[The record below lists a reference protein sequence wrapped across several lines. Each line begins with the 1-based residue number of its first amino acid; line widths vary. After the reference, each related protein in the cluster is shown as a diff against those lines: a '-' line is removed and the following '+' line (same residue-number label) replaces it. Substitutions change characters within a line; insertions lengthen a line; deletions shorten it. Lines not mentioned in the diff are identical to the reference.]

1 MLPAINQAHAEAFLE
16 AQHMENSG
24 KSSPSSRSPGSQR
37 DFRPTVEPP
46 ASNEAWS
53 LQDLT
58 TTSAVSSEYQSTPKD
73 ATMLVEAAPR
83 IEEGPLYGFL
93 RAAGVSNA
101 TRTTSARIGHLA
113 PRLLDPRTWA
123 GAGAQ
128 HR

>member
-53 LQDLT
+53 LQDLN
-58 TTSAVSSEYQSTPKD
+58 TTSAVSS
-73 ATMLVEAAPR
+73 EAAPR

-113 PRLLDPRTWA
+113 PRILDPRMWA

>member
-58 TTSAVSSEYQSTPKD
+58 TTPKH

-113 PRLLDPRTWA
+113 PRILDPRTWA